1 MAQNPCD
8 DNKPFIL
15 LGNGATAPVLNYN
28 LPQETC
34 IEVDVEIPLSIP
46 LGHFN
51 EKALEVPLNNIWDRI
66 NGMSYESLLALL
78 KEDIVN
84 GMFSLFF
91 NGRVLL
97 KVKDAIRFVNT
108 PVYSEAVVSFDKLN
122 SVKMRSAEV
131 GSIIRTT
138 SNIAAA
144 LNLNVENNINAGFTG
159 SRVSNMDL
167 VNGGLVSAGRE
178 DAKLSRK
185 TKIRVNHLTGIPIA
199 PEAQIQVA
207 GLTLDYIVKQMMKG
221 LVPEVYQ
228 DVNGRVQIG
237 FREKP
242 SEIKPELILIEEHKL
257 CAYLADYGAGKV
269 VKTFSLLPGEKT
281 QITIKSFKDYKS
293 SYRKSSLQSE
303 TDTTSTYYSDD
314 ENSTSSK
321 SDNVLDSFS
330 QSSIDSLQKQI
341 ENRSQTDTSTSSS
354 SNSNKTTEKSAG
366 AQLQIRTK
374 RVDANASGS
383 VATTNVDGT
392 TSNQMRNESVSTLN
406 NSMESHVHDSAKS
419 REMEV
424 NTTTG
429 SEQNSKRGG
438 EGSNTSTNSM
448 EISEE
453 NSKTEQDEVT
463 TIRNIENI
471 NYSRVLN
478 FVFRQMLQQYIT
490 ITYLDNLRL
499 VFSNGY
505 RESIV
510 QFKISD
516 LDGFLTN
523 YVIPTKRDEVKKAIL
538 LHFCNVTDY
547 LGVKQSFLEKVI
559 EEYNDCDSETPD
571 ETYTYYRKKFGISQT
586 FTTGSFSFSVPGIIL
601 AVNDHMLKTDSVICD
616 ALLGQ
621 GEALDCY
628 NNRLQNETANQAVLE
643 NERFIMETQRSDQR
657 MSAEIDTINTG
668 ISIVSSIVDPI
679 EKIAAYKKIFG
690 ECCIDELKDLINEL
704 NCNTETPA

>member
-1 MAQNPCD
+1 MVQNPCD

-34 IEVDVEIPLSIP
+34 LEIDVEIPLYIP
-46 LGHFN
+46 SGHFS
-51 EKALEVPLNNIWDRI
+51 EKAFEIPPNNIWARI

-84 GMFSLFF
+84 GTFSLFF
-91 NGRVLL
+91 NGRILL
-97 KVKDAIRFVNT
+97 KIKDAIRFVNI
-108 PVYSEAVVSFDKLN
+108 PVYSEAVVNFDRLN
-122 SVKMRSAEV
+122 SLKLKSADV
-131 GSIIRTT
+131 GSIIRTNR
-138 SNIAAA
+138 NIATA
-144 LNLNVENNINAGFTG
+144 LNAESDVQAGNTRN
-159 SRVSNMDL
+159 RVTNMDIL
-167 VNGGLVSAGRE
+167 AGAIVPSAGNE
-178 DAKLSRK
+178 SKLSRK
-185 TKIRVNHLTGIPIA
+185 TKVRVNHLSGIPMA
-199 PEAQIQVA
+199 PENQIQIA

-221 LVPEVYQ
+221 LIPEVYQ

-242 SEIKPELILIEEHKL
+242 SEVKPELMLIEEHKL

-281 QITIKSFKDYKS
+281 QITIKSFRDYKS

-314 ENSTSSK
+314 EKSTSSK
-321 SDNVLDSFS
+321 SDTVLDSFS

-354 SNSNKTTEKSAG
+354 SNSSKATEKKVG
-366 AQLQIRTK
+366 AKLQYRSK
-374 RVDANASGS
+374 KVDADASGS
-383 VATTNVDGT
+383 IATTNLDGT

-406 NSMESHVHDSAKS
+406 SAMESHVQESAKN
-419 REMEV
+419 REVEV

-429 SEQNSKRGG
+429 SERNTKKGG
-438 EGSNTSTNSM
+438 EGSSTSSNSLETSE
-448 EISEE
+448 EISR
-453 NSKTEQDEVT
+453 TDQDEVT

-510 QFKISD
+510 QFKIAD

-523 YVIPTKRDEVKKAIL
+523 YITPAKRAEVKKAIL

-547 LGVKQSFLEKVI
+547 LGVKQSFLEKIV

-571 ETYTYYRKKFGISQT
+571 ETYTYYRKKFGITQT
-586 FTTGSFSFSVPGIIL
+586 YATGSFSFTVPGIIL

-628 NNRLQNETANQAVLE
+628 NNRLQTETANQAVLE
-643 NERFIMETQRSDQR
+643 NERFTMETLRNNQK
-657 MSAEIDTINTG
+657 MLAEIDTINTG

-679 EKIAAYKKIFG
+679 EQVAAFKKIFG
-690 ECCIDELKDLINEL
+690 ECCIDDLKDLIKEL
-704 NCNTETPA
+704 NCSNETPA

>member
-34 IEVDVEIPLSIP
+34 IEIDVEIPLFIP
-46 LGHFN
+46 GGHFS
-51 EKALEVPLNNIWDRI
+51 EKALEVPENNIWDRI
-66 NGMSYESLLALL
+66 KGMSYESLLALL

-84 GMFSLFF
+84 GVFSLFF
-91 NGRVLL
+91 NGRALL
-97 KVKDAIRFVNT
+97 KVKDAIRFVNS

-122 SVKMRSAEV
+122 SNKIKAADV
-131 GSIIRTT
+131 GSIIRTN
-138 SNIAAA
+138 SNIAST
-144 LNLNVENNINAGFTG
+144 LNMESNITAGYTG
-159 SRVSNMDL
+159 NRVSNMDIL
-167 VNGGLVSAGRE
+167 NGGLVSFGE
-178 DAKLSRK
+178 SEAKLSRK
-185 TKIRVNHLTGIPIA
+185 AKVRVNHLSGIPMA
-199 PEAQIQVA
+199 PENQIQVA

-228 DVNGRVQIG
+228 DVNGRVQVG

-242 SEIKPELILIEEHKL
+242 SEVKPELILIEEHKL

-303 TDTTSTYYSDD
+303 TDTTSTYYADD
-314 ENSTSSK
+314 EKSTSSK
-321 SDNVLDSFS
+321 SDTVLDSFS

-341 ENRSQTDTSTSSS
+341 ENRTQTDTSNSSS
-354 SNSNKTTEKSAG
+354 SNSSKATEKKVG
-366 AQLQIRTK
+366 ARLQYRSNK
-374 RVDANASGS
+374 VDADASGS
-383 VATTNVDGT
+383 IATTNVDGT
-392 TSNQMRNESVSTLN
+392 TSNQMRSESVSTLN
-406 NSMESHVHDSAKS
+406 NAMESHVQESAKN
-419 REMEV
+419 REVEV

-429 SEQNSKRGG
+429 SERNAKKGG
-438 EGSNTSTNSM
+438 EGSNTSTNSLETSE
-448 EISEE
+448 EISR
-453 NSKTEQDEVT
+453 TEQDEIT
-463 TIRNIENI
+463 TIRNVENI

-478 FVFRQMLQQYIT
+478 FIFRQMLQQYIT
-490 ITYLDNLRL
+490 LTYLDNLRL

-523 YVIPTKRDEVKKAIL
+523 YIIPAKRAEVKKAIL
-538 LHFCNVTDY
+538 IHFCNVTDY
-547 LGVKQSFLEKVI
+547 LGVKQSFLEKI
-559 EEYNDCDSETPD
+559 EEDYNDCDSELPD
-571 ETYTYYRKKFGISQT
+571 ESYTYYRKKFGITQT
-586 FTTGSFSFSVPGIIL
+586 YSTGSFSFSVPGIIL

-628 NNRLQNETANQAVLE
+628 NNRLQNETANQAVLG
-643 NERFIMETQRSDQR
+643 NERFTMETERNNQR
-657 MSAEIDTINTG
+657 MLAEIDTINTG
-668 ISIVSSIVDPI
+668 ISIVSSIVDPL
-679 EKIAAYKKIFG
+679 EQVAAYRKIFG
-690 ECCIDELKDLINEL
+690 ECCIDELKDLIKEL
-704 NCNTETPA
+704 NCSSETPS